1 MYKKD
6 FDKLKEYPSY
16 LVLYGD
22 NFFLQE
28 YERKII
34 NHFKQDNIVKL
45 YFDEYD
51 YEEVKSYL
59 IENSL
64 FGNKNIIIIKHNKIP
79 TNIDKLK
86 KFAKNN
92 YLFFFYYGNKKI
104 DIFDKNYVRFFP
116 PTYKEKFIIIEEIAK
131 EYKVSISKE
140 AIDFL
145 TKSVE
150 PIFFR
155 KEIEKLSLYTNNISL
170 DDVKKLVFIYK
181 EESFE
186 ELFVQILR
194 GEDFYEMLFS
204 FLETIDYKRIIPALI
219 KYINDLY
226 QYNLYIK
233 KTGNNSLKGYLGY
246 QLPFDIEKQRISL
259 AIKFKDMDYFLLLK
273 KLLEF
278 ELKMRNTDK
287 NKEAIFFEAMSFLKN
302 FNSF

>member
-116 PTYKEKFIIIEEIAK
+116 PTYKEKFMIIEEIAK

-259 AIKFKDMDYFLLLK
+259 AIKFKDRDYFLLLK